1 MEKIEIKRCAVYVRK
16 STEQGLEQQYN
27 SLDAQRDSALAY
39 IKSQEANGWQFTK
52 EYRDGGFS
60 GGNINRPAL
69 HELIADIKAGKVSV
83 AEVLD
88 MEGDV
93 ARRMKVK
100 DLICSVPGYG
110 EAKAAKLMDR
120 IGIAESR
127 RVQGLGIRQRE
138 ALLAALED

>member
-1 MEKIEIKRCAVYVRK
+1 MANTTPELTKEERA
-16 STEQGLEQQYN
+16 
-27 SLDAQRDSALAY
+27 AALA
-39 IKSQEANGWQFTK
+39 KAAKARTERA
-52 EYRDGGFS
+52 
-60 GGNINRPAL
+60 AL
-69 HELIADIKAGKVSV
+69 KDDIKAGKVSV

-100 DLICSVPGYG
+100 DLI
-110 EAKAAKLMDR
+110 
-120 IGIAESR
+120 GIAESR

>member
-1 MEKIEIKRCAVYVRK
+1 MANTTPELTKEERA
-16 STEQGLEQQYN
+16 
-27 SLDAQRDSALAY
+27 AALA
-39 IKSQEANGWQFTK
+39 KAAKARTERA
-52 EYRDGGFS
+52 
-60 GGNINRPAL
+60 AL
-69 HELIADIKAGKVSV
+69 KDDIKAGKVSV

-110 EAKAAKLMDR
+110 EAKAAKIMDR